1 MKRICTVIVAAFLCG
16 ASLAAAQ
23 EAIPAQPAP
32 FRTGVEVVS
41 VEATVLDRQGQ
52 PLRGL
57 AAKDFTV
64 SVAGQPRRVVSA
76 EFVDWTP
83 AAPPGPVDP
92 DGMPVS
98 TNEGAR
104 SGRLFVFVVDQNT
117 LEVGMARQLA
127 AATSSFFRRL
137 TRDDRSA
144 LMVMPVGP
152 NVELTFAHDR
162 VRDALQRVIGT
173 NHTDLVWDNG
183 SLTEA
188 RDIASHNMF
197 ALRSVAERE
206 CGTDSIGAGGG
217 GLAAGPS
224 TGGSP
229 GGAAG
234 GGAAGG
240 GNSQGG
246 SAGSGGGATSP
257 PARSPAGGA
266 SAAALGLGPQN
277 ECVRNIQMEADALW
291 RSTQA
296 VSLTTLASLHQVLSS
311 LTRVGGEKVV
321 ILISG
326 GLPLDDHDQT
336 SLLSAVA
343 ADAAAARARL
353 FTFFAPVSTV
363 SASRRSMPM
372 KSGPDE
378 QMQGWSLDTLAGL
391 TGGASFRVQVGAE
404 GAFDRLGNELAGYY
418 RLGVERAPS
427 DLDGKSR
434 SLKVQVSS
442 ANTLVRTRTMFDART
457 YEDRDWSAR
466 MNAALGA
473 PSQATGLGLR
483 LTSYVAAD
491 RDDPSRVRLV
501 LAGEASR
508 VADGDASF
516 QLVIRDL
523 EGKQVVTEEQP
534 LGAATSE
541 RLPFSVNVPI
551 APGSYIVRMA
561 VMDSAGH
568 VGSVDHRADARKVP
582 VGQLSAF
589 GPLLVRLPPQPG
601 ATPVVALQGLDADER
616 LALQL
621 DLQGQ
626 ADLLAGADV
635 LFEVASTLDG
645 PALVT
650 AEANVSRDAARGYCA
665 RRRRRRGAPVASW
678 PVRGA
683 REGLLGRRADRRAA
697 SQVRDRWNGAGS
709 GGRRDAAGCSRRGAR
724 DTSEPRRACGCDG
737 AAVCPRPGARTRGAR
752 GVSRS
757 RRGTPG
763 QLVASRQPAPRR
775 SAHDRCARARRA
787 GRNREERT
795 GSLGVPEGTD
805 VAREPEDRGSR
816 DRVPRCDPRCA

>member
-1 MKRICTVIVAAFLCG
+1 
-16 ASLAAAQ
+16 
-23 EAIPAQPAP
+23 
-32 FRTGVEVVS
+32 
-41 VEATVLDRQGQ
+41 
-52 PLRGL
+52 
-57 AAKDFTV
+57 
-64 SVAGQPRRVVSA
+64 
-76 EFVDWTP
+76 
-83 AAPPGPVDP
+83 
-92 DGMPVS
+92 
-98 TNEGAR
+98 
-104 SGRLFVFVVDQNT
+104 
-117 LEVGMARQLA
+117 
-127 AATSSFFRRL
+127 
-137 TRDDRSA
+137 
-144 LMVMPVGP
+144 
-152 NVELTFAHDR
+152 
-162 VRDALQRVIGT
+162 
-173 NHTDLVWDNG
+173 
-183 SLTEA
+183 
-188 RDIASHNMF
+188 
-197 ALRSVAERE
+197 
-206 CGTDSIGAGGG
+206 
-217 GLAAGPS
+217 
-224 TGGSP
+224 
-229 GGAAG
+229 
-234 GGAAGG
+234 
-240 GNSQGG
+240 
-246 SAGSGGGATSP
+246 
-257 PARSPAGGA
+257 
-266 SAAALGLGPQN
+266 
-277 ECVRNIQMEADALW
+277 
-291 RSTQA
+291 
-296 VSLTTLASLHQVLSS
+296 
-311 LTRVGGEKVV
+311 
-321 ILISG
+321 
-326 GLPLDDHDQT
+326 
-336 SLLSAVA
+336 
-343 ADAAAARARL
+343 
-353 FTFFAPVSTV
+353 
-363 SASRRSMPM
+363 
-372 KSGPDE
+372 
-378 QMQGWSLDTLAGL
+378 
-391 TGGASFRVQVGAE
+391 
-404 GAFDRLGNELAGYY
+404 
-418 RLGVERAPS
+418 
-427 DLDGKSR
+427 
-434 SLKVQVSS
+434 
-442 ANTLVRTRTMFDART
+442 
-457 YEDRDWSAR
+457 

-523 EGKQVVTEEQP
+523 EGKQVVSEEQP

-626 ADLLAGADV
+626 AELLAGTDV

-665 RRRRRRGAPVASW
+665 RGRRRRGAPVASW

-697 SQVRDRWNGAGS
+697 SQVRDRWNGAGP

-775 SAHDRCARARRA
+775 GARDRCARARRA
-787 GRNREERT
+787 GRNRQERT

-816 DRVPRCDPRCA
+816 DRIPRCDPRCA